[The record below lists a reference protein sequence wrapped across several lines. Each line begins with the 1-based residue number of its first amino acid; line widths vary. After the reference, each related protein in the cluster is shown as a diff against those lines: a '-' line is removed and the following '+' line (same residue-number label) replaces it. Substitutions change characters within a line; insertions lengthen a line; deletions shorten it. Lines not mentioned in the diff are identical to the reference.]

1 MQNLLVPKE
10 TQPTLAQQLDSQSDE
25 NSNRFLVMALR
36 LDRQERYEKMVEQ
49 IYGKSDAAN
58 RLLLKTL
65 CLSAFDES
73 TDNLAVSSSL
83 EN

>member
-10 TQPTLAQQLDSQSDE
+10 IRPPLAQQLDSQSDE
-25 NSNRFLVMALR
+25 NSNRFLTMALR
-36 LDRQERYEKMVEQ
+36 LDRKDRYEKMVEQ

-65 CLSAFDES
+65 CLSAFEES
-73 TDNLAVSSSL
+73 TDNQAASSYL

>member
-1 MQNLLVPKE
+1 MQHLLVPKE
-10 TQPTLAQQLDSQSDE
+10 TQPPLAQQFDSQSDE
-25 NSNRFLVMALR
+25 NSNRFLMMALR
-36 LDRQERYEKMVEQ
+36 LDRQDRYEKMVEQ
-49 IYGKSDAAN
+49 IYGESDAAN

-73 TDNLAVSSSL
+73 TDNLAVSSYS